1 MELQTKLQL
10 KIARLTVLNI
20 AMNEIEDKKSD
31 DYKLCHEKYTEVSKE
46 INEIEDIFNKNLTK
60 QEEFDA
66 LAKPLIKFINDNYHP
81 HVSMIIDGIHAE
93 VLEGVMVV
101 STDEFVKD

>member
-10 KIARLTVLNI
+10 KIARLTMLNI
-20 AMNEIEDKKSD
+20 AMNEIEDKKGD
-31 DYKLCHEKYTEVSKE
+31 DYKLCHDKYTEITNE

-81 HVSMIIDGIHAE
+81 HVSMIIDGTHAE